1 MADCLHKHGDHVPI
15 LNGWVCGKCYALL
28 ERRPQKLAIVPVNPL
43 STGRSPDAPKQRQEV
58 VWEAEIR
65 KSPEGTRLRVFMKW
79 MAHRY
84 MRKGGLAKVDA
95 WRHALESLRMQEEEF
110 GDPDYCWDRAGA
122 ADIVDEEMSYWD
134 ADDSAGANA

>member
-1 MADCLHKHGDHVPI
+1 MTDCKHIHGDHIPI

-28 ERRPQKLAIVPVNPL
+28 EKRPQKLGMVPTPADGLRLSSVPKRRQQAI
-43 STGRSPDAPKQRQEV
+43 
-58 VWEAEIR
+58 WEAEIR

-110 GDPDYCWDRAGA
+110 GDPDYCWDRGGA

-134 ADDSAGANA
+134 ADENVGANA